1 VRFILDSSRRLEC
14 LPPAQAEGGGEGV
27 ERNTVT
33 YVIFAVLVIVLVFV
47 LIRFVF

>member
-1 VRFILDSSRRLEC
+1 M
-14 LPPAQAEGGGEGV
+14 

-33 YVIFAVLVIVLVFV
+33 YVIFAVLAIVLVFV